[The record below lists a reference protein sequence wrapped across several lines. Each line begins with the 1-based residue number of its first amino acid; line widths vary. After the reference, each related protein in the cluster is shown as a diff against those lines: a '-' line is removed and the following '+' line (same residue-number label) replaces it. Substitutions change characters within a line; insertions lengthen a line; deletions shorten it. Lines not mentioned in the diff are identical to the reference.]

1 MRLFTLRRMREAA
14 NCLRALSMEQLL
26 KSASNPGLLFAPHVD
41 GAQVAYVGPVN
52 DSQKNELLGHSS
64 ALLMPILWEEPF
76 GIVMAEAMAC
86 GVPVLGFRRGAVSEV
101 VEHGL
106 TGFLA
111 DDVSGLVNAVGRLG
125 EIDRASCR
133 ARVERLF
140 SHTSVVDSYLRVY
153 SEMLSARA
161 PTNSRQ

>member
-1 MRLFTLRRMREAA
+1 MIAGNIAPEH
-14 NCLRALSMEQLL
+14 RAWFD
-26 KSASNPGLLFAPHVD
+26 ATVAPHVD
-41 GAQVAYVGPVN
+41 GVQVAYVGPVN
-52 DSQKNELLGHSS
+52 DSQKNELLGHAS

-86 GVPVLGFRRGAVSEV
+86 GVPVLGFPRGAVSEV

-111 DDVSGLVNAVGRLG
+111 DDVNGLANAVGRLN
-125 EIDRASCR
+125 EINRASCR

-140 SHTSVVDSYLRVY
+140 SHTSVVEAYLSVY
-153 SEMLSARA
+153 AEMLAARA
-161 PTNSRQ
+161 P